1 MSGADRLAELRGE
14 AGMTDDD
21 ASADTAAT
29 ATATVGGSGESEH
42 SEADVAEHMKRYD
55 TIKRG
60 LDLIKSNADVVERLR
75 QKNKQTANEKSRK
88 DVMAQMDKIMQT
100 TNTYGHAIKQALDEI
115 KSENST
121 YKKEYPA
128 HYSKIQMRG
137 NLYEN
142 HIKKFQAAMNT
153 YNTAAHAFK
162 QDLQKRTKR
171 ELKIVD
177 SELTEEEADDI
188 VESGR
193 AQDVI
198 RQALVSENLQDVVRV
213 IEERHADIMRLE
225 QQVLEIYELF
235 RDLAVLVDLQQES
248 LDVIENRIMHA
259 KNYTE
264 KAEVELQE
272 AEEYQKKARNRRCC
286 ILMVLLVIVAVVL
299 GPTLGKSLGGG

>member
-1 MSGADRLAELRGE
+1 MSDVDRLAELRGE
-14 AGMTDDD
+14 AGVTDDD
-21 ASADTAAT
+21 SGASGT
-29 ATATVGGSGESEH
+29 GSSSVSVEVDH

-60 LDLIKSNADVVERLR
+60 LDLIKSNADMVERLR
-75 QKNKQTANEKSRK
+75 QKNKQTANEKARK
-88 DVMAQMDKIMQT
+88 DIMAQMDKIMAT

-115 KSENST
+115 KTENGA
-121 YKKEYPA
+121 YKKDNTN
-128 HYSKIQMRG
+128 HYSKIQMRT

-142 HIKKFQAAMNT
+142 NIKNFQHTMNT
-153 YNTAAHAFK
+153 YNTAAHSFK

-177 SELTEEEADDI
+177 AELTEEEVDDI

-198 RQALVSENLQDVVRV
+198 KQALVSENLQDVVRV

-286 ILMVLLVIVAVVL
+286 ILMVLLVIVAVIL

>member
-1 MSGADRLAELRGE
+1 M
-14 AGMTDDD
+14 
-21 ASADTAAT
+21 
-29 ATATVGGSGESEH
+29 
-42 SEADVAEHMKRYD
+42 
-55 TIKRG
+55 
-60 LDLIKSNADVVERLR
+60 ERLR
-75 QKNKQTANEKSRK
+75 QKNKQTANERSRK
-88 DVMAQMDKIMQT
+88 DVMAQMDKIMAN

-115 KSENST
+115 KSENSA
-121 YKKEYPA
+121 YKKSNPSSFS
-128 HYSKIQMRG
+128 HIQMRS
-137 NLYEN
+137 NLYET

-153 YNTAAHAFK
+153 YNSAAHNFK

-177 SELTEEEADDI
+177 SDLTEQEVDEI

-198 RQALVSENLQDVVRV
+198 KQALVSENLQDVVRV

-264 KAEVELQE
+264 KAEVDLQE
-272 AEEYQKKARNRRCC
+272 AEEYQKKARNRQCC
-286 ILMVLLVIVAVVL
+286 ILIILLVIVAVIL
-299 GPTLGKSLGGG
+299 GPTLGKALGGG

>member
-1 MSGADRLAELRGE
+1 MSGVDRLAELRGE
-14 AGMTDDD
+14 AGVVEEDT
-21 ASADTAAT
+21 ATAAT
-29 ATATVGGSGESEH
+29 TAGGEQAEASSD
-42 SEADVAEHMKRYD
+42 ADVAEHMKRYD

-60 LDLIKSNADVVERLR
+60 LDLIKSNADIVERLR
-75 QKNKQTANEKSRK
+75 QKNKQTANERSRK
-88 DVMAQMDKIMQT
+88 DVMGQMDKVMAN

-115 KSENST
+115 KAENAAYQKANPS
-121 YKKEYPA
+121 
-128 HYSKIQMRG
+128 HYSLIQMRV
-137 NLYEN
+137 NLYES
-142 HIKKFQAAMNT
+142 HIKKFQNAMNV
-153 YNTAAHAFK
+153 YNVAAHNFK

-177 SELTEEEADDI
+177 ADLTDQEAEEI

-198 RQALVSENLQDVVRV
+198 KQALVSENLQDVVRV

-272 AEEYQKKARNRRCC
+272 AENYQKKARNRRCC
-286 ILMVLLVIVAVVL
+286 ILMVLLVIVAVIL
-299 GPTLGKSLGGG
+299 GPTLGKALGGG

>member
-1 MSGADRLAELRGE
+1 MSGVDRLAELRGE
-14 AGMTDDD
+14 AGVGEEDTSTD
-21 ASADTAAT
+21 ATT
-29 ATATVGGSGESEH
+29 ATATEAADSSDH
-42 SEADVAEHMKRYD
+42 AADVAEHMKRYD

-60 LDLIKSNADVVERLR
+60 LDLIKSNADMVERLR

-88 DVMAQMDKIMQT
+88 DVMSQMDKIMAT

-115 KSENST
+115 KAENST
-121 YKKEYPA
+121 YKKEQPS
-128 HYSKIQMRG
+128 HFSKLQMRT
-137 NLYEN
+137 NLYET

-162 QDLQKRTKR
+162 ADLQKRTKR

-177 SELTEEEADDI
+177 SELTEEEVDDI

-198 RQALVSENLQDVVRV
+198 KQALVSENLQDVVRV

-286 ILMVLLVIVAVVL
+286 ILIVLLVIVAVIL
-299 GPTLGKSLGGG
+299 GPTLGKALGGG